1 MNIKN
6 TNIQLKDGQT
16 IFMFCTD
23 EQCFGETVMVIS
35 SKGSETLKKYKELG
49 FFVFGSPLFY
59 HDWNFYA
66 LNKKLIQKT
75 IRGGQVVVS
84 NAMYHIDKHIEC
96 GGKVSIDMPQP
107 EQTQNAHVHPVFAN
121 ILNSF

>member
-1 MNIKN
+1 MNIPN

-23 EQCFGETVMVIS
+23 EQCCSERMMIIS
-35 SKGSETLKKYKELG
+35 SGGAETLKKYKKLG

-59 HDWNFYA
+59 HDWSFYA
-66 LNKKLIQKT
+66 LNKKLVQKT
-75 IRGGQVVVS
+75 IRGQQVVIS
-84 NAMYHIDKHIEC
+84 NAMYHINKHIER
-96 GGKVSIDMPQP
+96 GGKVSIDMPEP
-107 EQTQNAHVHPVFAN
+107 EQKQNAHVHPVFAN